1 MMPHLEPI
9 DTEMTPMRSAVRD
22 RQVELGIGAST
33 GCFHCEAFDK
43 SCYPS
48 LVKERGEVE
57 VIKGDWTYVG
67 QQYGQAMV
75 AGKYAKIL
83 FVSMERPLSK
93 PEEFEE
99 TQYQFRT
106 ACLERSNPHMG
117 GTDVELEFL
126 LDPTPPEQRCQ
137 QFALT
142 NSVRCRPSSPNA
154 ESQSTSTMIAKC
166 QAHTKSII
174 EILTPDIIVT
184 QGKYPSEGIVEMF
197 DSKVVFE
204 SDNGLHSR
212 SLRKAEVRRGGG
224 VLFLLTAHPA
234 IRPHSGFRWRL
245 GGLPDYL
252 HDAINEVRDLYLAND
267 REKPMTKSRIAT
279 DEQLKSYAELLPSIY
294 REILIAFP
302 RLEPYRKPG
311 YGLAFQ
317 TLAVGLEDFSLGQII
332 QACEQLERQSLVKI
346 KHKIFVHPT
355 QLGERLIGII
365 TGRSAPV
372 AQVPEL
378 PALPT

>member
-1 MMPHLEPI
+1 MMSHLEPI
-9 DTEMTPMRSAVRD
+9 DTEMTPMRRAVRD
-22 RQVELGIGAST
+22 RQVELGIGASA

-48 LVKERGEVE
+48 IVRRMGEVE

-67 QQYGQAMV
+67 QQYGQAMI
-75 AGKYAKIL
+75 AGKCAKIL

-106 ACLERSNPHMG
+106 ACFKCSNPHMG

-154 ESQSTSTMIAKC
+154 KSQSTSTMIAKC
-166 QAHTKSII
+166 QAHTKATI

-184 QGKYPSEGIVEMF
+184 QGRHPSDSIIKLF
-197 DSKVVFE
+197 DSEVVFK
-204 SDNGLHSR
+204 SDNRPHSR
-212 SLRKAEVRRGGG
+212 SLRKVEIRRGGG

-234 IRPHSGFRWRL
+234 NHPGFRWKS

-252 HDAINEVRDLYLAND
+252 HDAINKLRGLYAAD
-267 REKPMTKSRIAT
+267 RGASK
-279 DEQLKSYAELLPSIY
+279 Y
-294 REILIAFP
+294 
-302 RLEPYRKPG
+302 
-311 YGLAFQ
+311 
-317 TLAVGLEDFSLGQII
+317 
-332 QACEQLERQSLVKI
+332 
-346 KHKIFVHPT
+346 
-355 QLGERLIGII
+355 
-365 TGRSAPV
+365 
-372 AQVPEL
+372 
-378 PALPT
+378 